1 MRKELGEKLDALALK
16 LDAST
21 QQPQNTART
30 MMTAFRTGLFACIPL
45 AIQIGAAAVT
55 YTAPQRTSEQTVPW
69 QGKNPESQ
77 AFFDNELE
85 KIVTTRFKPDVAAG
99 GIYVPRVQENEVKKR
114 LHKTI
119 GSRAGVFVLYGER
132 GTGKSTLMQELL
144 KREYKEGVLVVP
156 LVLRADTRSY
166 DEVRQRLE
174 AVVLGKFGRCKDHC
188 ARPHT
193 FVDFIRYANEVR
205 ERAMGEKAHPLIF
218 YISLD
223 RHSSTP
229 DFSYKATVAV
239 ARAIRRVASA
249 LSTTIVDVSTGISD
263 VLSMQEGIDRF
274 RFFEVGAIPEDEFL
288 QIGRQRLSVEDP
300 QHLVEPYLKYL
311 HDWLGGQT
319 TPLHFEYRPW
329 GESVGTKSMHGLC
342 CCVVAS

>member
-1 MRKELGEKLDALALK
+1 MEVLLLVLSVM
-16 LDAST
+16 LVVT
-21 QQPQNTART
+21 
-30 MMTAFRTGLFACIPL
+30 PL
-45 AIQIGAAAVT
+45 WSCYEQLVAT
-55 YTAPQRTSEQTVPW
+55 YTAVAAYTAPLEEH
-69 QGKNPESQ
+69 PESQ

-85 KIVTTRFKPDVAAG
+85 KIVTARFKPDVAAG
-99 GIYVPRVQENEVKKR
+99 GVYVPRVQENEVKKR

-188 ARPHT
+188 ARRHT

-223 RHSSTP
+223 RHSTP

-239 ARAIRRVASA
+239 ARAISHVASA